1 MNKQEYKI
9 ALQELRFEMQYYK
22 ALSIKIDKLI
32 KKQTD
37 LYIKSFGKE
46 TTEIISKASEIDD
59 KINEI
64 LEQFEPLD
72 KFLSQLTETEKTIL
86 ISRFIEDKEISEIC
100 SESKM
105 SNGRYY
111 NTIRKIVDKWIGK

>member
-1 MNKQEYKI
+1 MNKQEYKT

-46 TTEIISKASEIDD
+46 TAEIISKASEIDD

-72 KFLSQLTETEKTIL
+72 KFLSQLTETEKSIL

-100 SESKM
+100 SECKM
-105 SNGRYY
+105 SNGKYY